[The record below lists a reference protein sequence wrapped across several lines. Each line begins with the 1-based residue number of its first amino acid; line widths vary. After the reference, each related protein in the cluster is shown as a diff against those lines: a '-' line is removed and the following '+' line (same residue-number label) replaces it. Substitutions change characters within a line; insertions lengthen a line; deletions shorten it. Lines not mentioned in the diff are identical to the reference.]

1 MREITLDTAKGKD
14 LLKPYLFIGLIPLPC
29 RKVTARIP
37 LQSPPKGGDS
47 FPSGEAIA
55 PAALGGLRAGRPTI
69 QLRKLQFPILC
80 SRRKKHSSPCPF
92 RQEFSFRRDRISLS
106 K

>member
-14 LLKPYLFIGLIPLPC
+14 LLNPYLFIGLIPLPC

-47 FPSGEAIA
+47 FPPGEAILRPFGA
-55 PAALGGLRAGRPTI
+55 LCDRRSPHFASAKQQFTAAR
-69 QLRKLQFPILC
+69 
-80 SRRKKHSSPCPF
+80 
-92 RQEFSFRRDRISLS
+92 
-106 K
+106 